1 ASGLVHRPS
10 PDIHP
15 RLCPDVQTS
24 APHLDNGPLRANH
37 VGHVNELL
45 PVARLDV
52 IPCSNVHYE
61 EALAG
66 VSLGYFT

>member
-1 ASGLVHRPS
+1 M
-10 PDIHP
+10 
-15 RLCPDVQTS
+15 
-24 APHLDNGPLRANH
+24 RANH